1 MKKYKPE
8 TKTELKKLVFTDG
21 IKLNYVDTSL
31 IKDMSNL
38 FYKSKRKDFEGIEDW
53 DVSNVTNMEMMF
65 GYMDYHLM
73 GRYSMTDFN
82 PNLNNWNVSK
92 VKSMNN
98 MFAYCSNFN
107 QPLDKW
113 DVSNVEDMAFMFCGA
128 KEFNQPLNSW
138 DTSKVKNMSGMFQE
152 CEFFNQ
158 PLDKWDT
165 SNVEDMAN
173 MFIRAKRFNQ
183 PLNTW
188 NINKVKDLS
197 SMFAYCD
204 AFNQNIN
211 DWDVSNV
218 TNMDSLFRQCEKLN
232 QPFDKWNTSN
242 VVNMEKTFFS
252 CMKFNKPLNSWN
264 VSNVENM
271 DMMFYM
277 AQSFNQPLD
286 KWDTQKLITAAGLFR
301 FAYKYDCYESLEHW
315 NLDNLQEVGTFCDD
329 EDKLHTRLK
338 VYMQVFYPKENYIT
352 ITNNN
357 AKEIYNLI
365 LKDKNKK
372 IVRLRKKIESDFREE
387 LSISEDNFNT
397 IEDAENYI
405 KNNYKED
412 KRVKFIKKSNV
423 LIKDKSREV
432 NIKVLK
438 YIYSEYLSLSNIIR
452 LKRIDDIVN
461 LLDMESFIK
470 EIKNL
475 YLDNKGDAAC
485 LIYGIYGGDEA
496 LKDIYELKFDSSFL
510 LSLIKLNIESKYAL
524 KLLYEIYTT
533 TKKSDVKKE
542 ADKIIDEVLEK
553 MNISYSEFKLKCLPN
568 FEFNSKGERELNGDY
583 KLILNNDYS
592 LSLFD
597 IKNNKILKSIP
608 EKINEDLKEEIKYL
622 EKEIHK
628 FMRTNSYLL
637 SIILIDGE
645 IYSYDLFREY
655 FIDNVLMNR
664 FASTLIW
671 NLYDKDKKIITTF
684 RYLGDN
690 KYLDSINKEIKIDDD
705 SFIGLASPVEMSDET
720 INNWIKHFKDYEL
733 SQPLEQLKV
742 IKLDKKNLKKE
753 IKKLSTIEG
762 SYGAFRDF
770 AKRYDMYTHDKFGD
784 TITYTF
790 QSNDDD
796 ILSMSADIDEDT
808 EYDDII
814 KIKLS
819 FENKNY
825 KEIKS
830 RFIYSFL
837 IFIICSFKLKD
848 LLQ

>member
-1 MKKYKPE
+1 MI
-8 TKTELKKLVFTDG
+8 LKK
-21 IKLNYVDTSL
+21 
-31 IKDMSNL
+31 
-38 FYKSKRKDFEGIEDW
+38 
-53 DVSNVTNMEMMF
+53 
-65 GYMDYHLM
+65 
-73 GRYSMTDFN
+73 
-82 PNLNNWNVSK
+82 
-92 VKSMNN
+92 
-98 MFAYCSNFN
+98 
-107 QPLDKW
+107 
-113 DVSNVEDMAFMFCGA
+113 
-128 KEFNQPLNSW
+128 
-138 DTSKVKNMSGMFQE
+138 
-152 CEFFNQ
+152 
-158 PLDKWDT
+158 
-165 SNVEDMAN
+165 
-173 MFIRAKRFNQ
+173 
-183 PLNTW
+183 
-188 NINKVKDLS
+188 
-197 SMFAYCD
+197 
-204 AFNQNIN
+204 
-211 DWDVSNV
+211 
-218 TNMDSLFRQCEKLN
+218 
-232 QPFDKWNTSN
+232 
-242 VVNMEKTFFS
+242 
-252 CMKFNKPLNSWN
+252 
-264 VSNVENM
+264 
-271 DMMFYM
+271 
-277 AQSFNQPLD
+277 SF
-286 KWDTQKLITAAGLFR
+286 
-301 FAYKYDCYESLEHW
+301 
-315 NLDNLQEVGTFCDD
+315 
-329 EDKLHTRLK
+329 
-338 VYMQVFYPKENYIT
+338 
-352 ITNNN
+352 
-357 AKEIYNLI
+357 
-365 LKDKNKK
+365 
-372 IVRLRKKIESDFREE
+372 
-387 LSISEDNFNT
+387 SISEDNFAT
-397 IEDAENYI
+397 IKDVENYI

-412 KRVKFIKKSNV
+412 KRLKFINKSNV

-568 FEFNSKGERELNGDY
+568 FEFNSKGERELNEDY

-597 IKNNKILKSIP
+597 IKNNKTLKSIP

-628 FMRTNSYLL
+628 FMRANSYLL

-645 IYSYDLFREY
+645 IYTYDLFREY

-671 NLYDKDKKIITTF
+671 NLYNKDKKIITTF
-684 RYLGDN
+684 RYLGDD